1 MAAGLT
7 CLKTTVAPHSL
18 DANQAWLLPRVLGS
32 PAFNEGI
39 KSMFDSDRMS
49 DELRALKVDVTR
61 LLNTAGEEIYDGA
74 KDRAEALADQ
84 IRAALAE
91 LGETVEE
98 EQEQLQGLVADRP
111 ITSLASAFALGV
123 VVGFMLRR
131 H

>member
-1 MAAGLT
+1 
-7 CLKTTVAPHSL
+7 
-18 DANQAWLLPRVLGS
+18 
-32 PAFNEGI
+32 
-39 KSMFDSDRMS
+39 MFDSDRMS

-61 LLNTAGEEIYDGA
+61 LLNTAGEEIHDGA

>member
-1 MAAGLT
+1 
-7 CLKTTVAPHSL
+7 
-18 DANQAWLLPRVLGS
+18 
-32 PAFNEGI
+32 
-39 KSMFDSDRMS
+39 MFDSDRMS

-61 LLNTAGEEIYDGA
+61 LLSTAGEEMFESS

-84 IRAALAE
+84 IRAALSE
-91 LGETVEE
+91 LSATVEE
-98 EQEQLQGLVADRP
+98 EQEQLQGLIADRP

>member
-1 MAAGLT
+1 
-7 CLKTTVAPHSL
+7 
-18 DANQAWLLPRVLGS
+18 
-32 PAFNEGI
+32 
-39 KSMFDSDRMS
+39 MFDRDRMS
-49 DELRALKVDVTR
+49 EELRTLKVDVTR
-61 LLNTAGEEIYDGA
+61 LLSTAGEEMFESS

-98 EQEQLQGLVADRP
+98 EQEQLRGLIADRP
-111 ITSLASAFALGV
+111 IASLASAFALGV

>member
-1 MAAGLT
+1 MF
-7 CLKTTVAPHSL
+7 
-18 DANQAWLLPRVLGS
+18 DAN
-32 PAFNEGI
+32 
-39 KSMFDSDRMS
+39 RMS
-49 DELRALKVDVTR
+49 EELRTLKVDVAR
-61 LLNTAGEEIYDGA
+61 LLSTAGEEVFESS

-91 LGETVEE
+91 LGETVEQ
-98 EQEQLQGLVADRP
+98 EQEQLQSLIAERP

>member
-1 MAAGLT
+1 
-7 CLKTTVAPHSL
+7 
-18 DANQAWLLPRVLGS
+18 
-32 PAFNEGI
+32 
-39 KSMFDSDRMS
+39 MFDSDRMS

-61 LLNTAGEEIYDGA
+61 LLNTAGEELYDGA